1 MTGLGNRTALI
12 ARLRE
17 KLADADTVEAGH
29 FAVVHIDIDRFRM
42 INESLGVI
50 KGDDL
55 IAAVGTR
62 LAEGLTEGDTLSR
75 FGGDEFVAIID
86 NVPTPDLAAVRA
98 TALLASL
105 DAPLRVDQQ
114 EIFISASAGIAHT
127 TLSGPRVEDFIRD
140 AELAMYGAKEDG
152 RARTCVFQRDMRGA
166 RLSPLDMETD
176 LRRALARNQ
185 MELYYQPIISLE
197 TRRLRGF
204 EALLRWHREGHG
216 VVSPRLY
223 PDRRGDRFNQ

>member
-50 KGDDL
+50 KGDDV

-62 LAEGLTEGDTLSR
+62 LAEGLTEGDLSR

-86 NVPTPDLAAVRA
+86 NVPTPTLPPRAA
-98 TALLASL
+98 ALWPAWTRHFGSINKKSLSPPRRASL
-105 DAPLRVDQQ
+105 TPL
-114 EIFISASAGIAHT
+114 
-127 TLSGPRVEDFIRD
+127 
-140 AELAMYGAKEDG
+140 
-152 RARTCVFQRDMRGA
+152 
-166 RLSPLDMETD
+166 
-176 LRRALARNQ
+176 
-185 MELYYQPIISLE
+185 
-197 TRRLRGF
+197 
-204 EALLRWHREGHG
+204 
-216 VVSPRLY
+216 
-223 PDRRGDRFNQ
+223 